1 MEKGLVSVVLPVYN
15 VERYLNRCIESV
27 VNQTYRNLEIILI
40 DDGSPDNCPRLCDE
54 WAKKDRRIKVV
65 HKQNEGLG
73 YARNTGIDNAT
84 GEYICFF
91 DSDDYVDL
99 RTVEL
104 TYKLACEYKT
114 DIVTY
119 GYNCVNSKGEIS
131 KSIVPN
137 TSKAFYESEE
147 IMDYFFPNIIA
158 PDMETGEVS
167 NLWISICGSLFS
179 MDLINRAKWR
189 VASERDIIS
198 EDVYSML
205 KLYKYVNRVGVIR
218 ESLYFYCVN
227 MSSLS
232 RSYKSDR
239 FKRLKHFYSSCIKL
253 CDELAY
259 SDKVKRQLSYPFV
272 SFTIGA
278 MKQVLN
284 TDKSYSILKEMV
296 NDELLQEALSSYK
309 TECESRGRKLF
320 IEALKRR
327 STFLCYMMLK
337 VRT

>member
-40 DDGSPDNCPRLCDE
+40 DDGSPDNCPKLCDE
-54 WAKKDRRIKVV
+54 WAKKDKRIKVV
-65 HKQNEGLG
+65 HKRNEGLG

-104 TYKLACEYKT
+104 TYKLASEYKA

-119 GYNCVNSKGEIS
+119 GYSCVNAKGEIS

-137 TSKAFYESEE
+137 TSKSIYEGEE
-147 IMDYFFPNIIA
+147 IMGYFFPNIIA
-158 PDMETGEVS
+158 PDMDTGELS

-205 KLYKYVNRVGVIR
+205 RLYKYVNRTGVIR
-218 ESLYFYCVN
+218 EPLYFYCEN

-232 RSYKSDR
+232 RSYRSDR
-239 FKRLKHFYSSCIKL
+239 FDRLKCFYSSCIKL
-253 CDELAY
+253 CDELNY
-259 SDKVKRQLSYPFV
+259 GDKVRKQLSYPFV

-278 MKQVLN
+278 MKQAISIN
-284 TDKSYSILKEMV
+284 NSYKILKGIV
-296 NDELLQEALSSYK
+296 NDELLQEVLSSYS
-309 TECESRGRKLF
+309 TVCESRSRRLF
-320 IEALKRR
+320 IEAIKRR
-327 STFLCYMMLK
+327 SVFLCYLMLK
-337 VRT
+337 AK